1 MKVKKC
7 LVILA
12 GTAIVLTSS
21 GRSSAQTQNSGV
33 VVAPSPVHI
42 VVFPPTYYETQ
53 PVGYKATWENG
64 IAESPRARQ
73 VTMENKYPVT
83 AMGGGEFIA
92 GESTGGNVIV
102 GAQSQRV
109 WLESHLGIV
118 ESRTYHQ
125 PRGIGYEVTS
135 DYGIAAPPRAWKEMC
150 ENPSNREMNSQR

>member
-1 MKVKKC
+1 MKVKNC

-33 VVAPSPVHI
+33 VVVPSPVHI
-42 VVFPPTYYETQ
+42 VMFPPTYYETQ

-64 IAESPRARQ
+64 IAASPRARQ
-73 VTMENKYPVT
+73 VMMENKYPMT

-92 GESTGGNVIV
+92 GESAGGNVIV
-102 GAQSQRV
+102 GPQSQRV
-109 WLESHLGIV
+109 WLESHAGV
-118 ESRTYHQ
+118 VPSRAYHQ

-135 DYGIAAPPRAWKEMC
+135 DYGIAAPPRAWKAMC
-150 ENPSNREMNSQR
+150 ENPSNREMIPLQ